1 MACAQGVTDIGD
13 RADKNGS
20 SDRDSRPVY
29 RLPKRRNMPSLGAFA
44 TFEVA
49 AKHLSFTQAASEL
62 NVTQA
67 AISQQI
73 RGLEKALD
81 RRLFLRKYNGMELTF
96 EGQMLLEAVTQ
107 GLDRLS
113 EAIFRI
119 GQSGGSQTLTIAG
132 TYAGVSNFIKP
143 IADDFRRTNPD
154 VGFTLLASDENDRLQ
169 DFDEVDLAV
178 ICGHGRSEIGPNLI
192 ALFPEV
198 VEPVCSPAYLAAHG
212 PFVSPTDLAH
222 ADLMELHRMHWSSDA
237 IAWYPLTWRDWFRK
251 HAPEVDEI
259 PQDFVSNSYGLLVD
273 AAEEGQ
279 GVILGFRHLVHQAV
293 TEGRL
298 VRIFDRPLNAGRTYY
313 LKINPRTGKHPN
325 VRAFVTYLLDAIED
339 IPMLKR

>member
-1 MACAQGVTDIGD
+1 MACAQGVTAIGD
-13 RADKNGS
+13 RVEKEA
-20 SDRDSRPVY
+20 RPAF
-29 RLPKRRNMPSLGAFA
+29 RLPKRRHMPSLGSFA

-81 RRLFLRKYNGMELTF
+81 RQLFLRKHNGMELTF

-107 GLDRLS
+107 GLDRLC

-119 GQSGGSQTLTIAG
+119 GQSSDSRTITIAG

-143 IADDFRRTNPD
+143 ITDAFRREHPECA
-154 VGFTLLASDENDRLQ
+154 FTLLASDENDRLQ
-169 DFDEVDLAV
+169 DFEEVDLAV
-178 ICGHGRSEIGPNLI
+178 ICGNERSAIGTNLI

-198 VEPVCSPAYLAAHG
+198 VEPVCAPGYLAAHG
-212 PFVSPTDLAH
+212 PFTEPGDLAR

-237 IAWYPLTWRDWFRK
+237 IAWYPLTWRDWFRL
-251 HAPEVDEI
+251 HAPEVTEI
-259 PQDFVSNSYGLLVD
+259 PQDFVSNSYGLLVE
-273 AAEEGQ
+273 AAEQGQ

-293 TEGRL
+293 MQGRL
-298 VRIFDRPLNAGRTYY
+298 VRIFEHPLNAGRTYY
-313 LKINPRTGKHPN
+313 LKLNPRTCESPN
-325 VRAFVTYLLDAIED
+325 VRAFVDYLLEAIEKA
-339 IPMLKR
+339 PMLRS

>member
-1 MACAQGVTDIGD
+1 MACAQGVTKIG
-13 RADKNGS
+13 GS
-20 SDRDSRPVY
+20 TEKDARPAY
-29 RLPKRRNMPSLGAFA
+29 RLPKRRYLPSLGSFA

-49 AKHLSFTQAASEL
+49 AKHLSFTQAANEL

-81 RRLFLRKYNGMELTF
+81 RQLFLRKHNGMELTF

-119 GQSGGSQTLTIAG
+119 GQTRDSQTITIAG

-143 IADDFRRTNPD
+143 VTDAFRAENPG
-154 VGFTLLASDENDRLQ
+154 VRFTLLASDENDRLS
-169 DFDEVDLAV
+169 DFEEVDLAV
-178 ICGHGRSEIGPNLI
+178 ICGNERSGLGTDLI

-198 VEPVCSPAYLAAHG
+198 VEPVCSPGYLAAHG
-212 PFVSPTDLAH
+212 PFERPEDLVR

-237 IAWYPLTWRDWFRK
+237 IAWYPLTWRDWFRQ
-251 HAPEVDEI
+251 HAPDVTEI
-259 PQDFVSNSYGLLVD
+259 PQDFVSNSYGLLVE
-273 AAEEGQ
+273 AAEQGQ
-279 GVILGFRHLVHQAV
+279 GVILGFRHLVHSAV
-293 TEGRL
+293 LEGRL
-298 VRIFDRPLNAGRTYY
+298 LRIFERPLNAGRTYY
-313 LKINPRTGKHPN
+313 LKLNPRTAESAI
-325 VRAFVTYLLDAIED
+325 VRAFVAYLQAMIAHSPL
-339 IPMLKR
+339 LRR